1 MCKQFSSPD
10 FIKLY
15 RSEDECREFLFN
27 LKWQEGF
34 KCKRCGHTK
43 FWKGRTRF
51 NVRCRNCRYDES
63 ALANTL
69 FHKVKIPLVKAFR
82 IVNQFLLTT
91 GDISSP
97 DLARQFNINQ
107 KTAWYF
113 RRKLQQAIYQEY
125 HLEEQTSSTHELF
138 AVDSVL
144 ISSREM
150 GCNGLQQIF
159 LVKKQ
164 STGSKKNKKVVA
176 RSIIPEKGKK
186 VLSELVKG
194 KFVQINPSIN
204 IWNFKTGFTG
214 TYHHCSG
221 KYVQGYVDEFTFR
234 SNNRQ
239 SGKRIWYRFM
249 KLLIHQ
255 THKNTPEYNL
265 NG

>member
-10 FIKLY
+10 FIKNY

-27 LKWQEGF
+27 LKWQKGF
-34 KCKRCGHTK
+34 KCKRCGYTE
-43 FWKGRTRF
+43 FWKGRTLF
-51 NVRCRNCRYDES
+51 HVRCKSCRYDES
-63 ALANTL
+63 VLANTI

-82 IVNQFLLTT
+82 IINQFLLTT
-91 GDISSP
+91 GGISSP
-97 DLARQFNINQ
+97 DLARQYNINQ

-113 RRKLQQAIYQEY
+113 RRKLQQAICQEN
-125 HLEEQTSSTHELF
+125 HLEEQNSSTHELF
-138 AVDSVL
+138 AVDSIL
-144 ISSREM
+144 ISSREK

-159 LVKKQ
+159 LVKKR
-164 STGSKKNKKVVA
+164 STGGKKKKTVVA

-234 SNNRQ
+234 TNNRA
-239 SGKRIWYRFM
+239 GGNRIWHQFM
-249 KLLIHQ
+249 KVLVDQ
-255 THKNTPEYNL
+255 SHKNRAECDL